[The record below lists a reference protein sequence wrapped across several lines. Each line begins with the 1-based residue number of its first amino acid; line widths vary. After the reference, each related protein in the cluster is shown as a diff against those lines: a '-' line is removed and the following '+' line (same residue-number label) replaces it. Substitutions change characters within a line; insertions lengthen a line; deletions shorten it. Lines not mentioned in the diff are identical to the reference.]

1 VPPLPEP
8 GTQEDDP
15 KTHDDPKIQ
24 EEQQLMLTIGDRFP
38 DFDLAAVVGREDPH
52 IERVRSKDY
61 DGNWLVVFFWPKDF
75 TFVCPTEIA
84 GFGNAQQRFAE
95 LGASVVGVSVDNEYV
110 HLAWREQHPD
120 LRLLPFPMVSDL
132 KRELAS
138 ELGILDKDEGVAL
151 RATFVVDPEG
161 LIRFVSVYDLDT
173 GRSVEEVLR
182 TVEALQTGGLTACG
196 WQHGQETL
204 VAS

>member
-1 VPPLPEP
+1 
-8 GTQEDDP
+8 
-15 KTHDDPKIQ
+15 
-24 EEQQLMLTIGDRFP
+24 MLTVGDRFP
-38 DFDLAAVVGREDPH
+38 DFDLAAVVGRDDPH
-52 IERVRSKDY
+52 IERVRHKDY
-61 DGNWLVVFFWPKDF
+61 EGNWLVVFFWPKDF

-84 GFGNAQQRFAE
+84 GFGNAEERFAE
-95 LGASVVGVSVDNEYV
+95 LGTSVLGVSVDNEYV
-110 HLAWREQHPD
+110 HLAWRERHPD
-120 LRLLPFPMVSDL
+120 LRSLPFPMASDL

-138 ELGILDKDEGVAL
+138 ELGILDKNEGVAL

-196 WQHGQETL
+196 WQHGQGTL
-204 VAS
+204 IAS